1 MKTCVAAD
9 FSKSGK
15 WVDAGCGWTLQFI
28 CYRQPVSMHVIKVWL
43 QKPNSDVDLND
54 PAFLDELLVKMKKE
68 MRDKGLDDNIQL
80 SWKKQPDGQVFHK
93 EEEKRDEL

>member
-1 MKTCVAAD
+1 M
-9 FSKSGK
+9 
-15 WVDAGCGWTLQFI
+15 Q
-28 CYRQPVSMHVIKVWL
+28 VIKVTL

-80 SWKKQPDGQVFHK
+80 SWNKQPDGQVFHK